1 MANNENTVQIQVE
14 VLRAQLDKLIA
25 DINSLKNQNI
35 SVKVDTAGAAA
46 LEQLSDAVQQMRT
59 GLQELDA
66 QLGQNAAAF
75 SGMGNSAQAAV
86 QALLQYIS
94 QVNQAASAEMQALAV
109 RRQTT
114 AATEEQASAAGTAA
128 QAVSQMADAQRQE
141 SDADAQFLARLTAG
155 NSALED
161 RAGQIRQLIDLYAQM
176 QRIRASGAAGQSVP
190 MLEAG
195 DYEVFGQG
203 TSHGPTVAQGSVIDV
218 DWTDAARGAREYA
231 GAASDAADATGQAV
245 TQSDGLVDSFGR
257 LFPQLTVWWLTRD
270 AVNALVQEL
279 KAALETMKDVDTELT
294 AIQKV
299 TNNTDAQMSKIGE
312 HGYDVASKYGISV
325 TDYLSSVGS
334 FSKAG
339 YKEMSEDMAELATKT
354 QLVGDVNA
362 DTANKFLLS
371 ADAAFKLEG
380 NVAALSKVLDAANTI
395 ENEYATEIQKIAE
408 GFPLVANVASMANMT
423 AEQLTAAL
431 GTITAATQESGSMAA
446 RAMRALILNIM
457 GDTETELEDGI
468 TWTKDEIE
476 SLSQIL
482 WTYSE
487 DAMKAAQATGSIVN
501 PMEAVAGLAKAY
513 KEGVL
518 TQAELA
524 QFESDLGGKLRT
536 NQLDALIQHYDMYL
550 EMLDKVTTSAGSAD
564 REIGTMLDSWQ
575 SKANILDNKWTELV
589 NHMIETESVKGG
601 LETVTELVELLD
613 TDLGHIIL
621 TLAAAETGVF
631 AIAAA
636 VKSFQRVGSVLQLGS
651 LSPWLLGIGAA
662 ITGIVVAVQAAQ
674 KAYAAAHPSIDK
686 LNQDWEENRSAIQK
700 TKEALEEYTDKLR
713 ALEQVEP
720 ADRTGQW
727 QDEYAQLSNNKEIAE
742 AYLDILE
749 EIAKHTGKKLYGAG
763 HITGYSGNN
772 SVIENYD
779 ANGKN
784 YYTVK
789 ISGAAISNETVS
801 AARANYNSELAAA
814 NAIAKTI
821 PNFDWGKLEGLT
833 ESQALEKMLSMLGTF
848 GIQISAVVESTDE
861 AFAKVDEWASSYDK
875 LTDAQKKNAQQYLA
889 DLQNMIQTKEVSDEQ
904 ADAYLRLAAAAQE
917 IEVSS
922 LSAGDAIQF
931 IANNTG
937 LTVEESAK
945 LADELGYIDSANT
958 RLAQGFVQL
967 ADGTWEYRSA
977 CEKAADGTWKLKNA
991 EDGAADSADDM
1002 TGALGDVEVA
1012 TYDANTAAAKLTKSL
1027 FDANGK
1033 LTEHAKKAL
1042 TTNTA
1047 LADLA
1052 KKELELQNAAAT
1064 ANYNNLIAQ
1073 IQAVGSS
1080 AIITSQQIQQM
1091 IGLIPGMTSNTWS
1104 AENQEFNMRRLFNQQ
1119 TGKNWKKDAEDYAQW
1134 SSQYLLK
1141 KSSEYYKKQQEEYK
1155 RQMEELSK
1163 YTSDYTGT
1171 STGGGGGSSSDANLD
1186 AYKQKVELLKSE
1198 LTLLEKQNAS
1208 EDTQK
1213 DKMRQIQQA
1222 LHAQAQY
1229 LRSIGGSQSDINA
1242 LSAEWWEWQEKIN
1255 GTLKNTDDLLNE
1267 LQGVMSD
1274 KLSDL
1279 SDQRQNELDA
1289 IDAQIDALKQQKDTR
1304 DEQLDLEEKILAV
1317 QQAQAKLADAQNE
1330 RTVRQYNA
1338 RTGQWEWVADQK
1350 EVDSAQEALDEAKKD
1365 LEDFKANMAYEA
1377 ALAELEAK
1385 KDAINA
1391 QYDALEKNYNNFLKS
1406 LKEKTRGI
1414 GEILQD
1420 IWKNATPELRQIIQE
1435 NAELFKQFGFDVSQL
1450 SNAVKETAK
1459 KLYGVSANGARYE
1472 IGSDRGIDFV
1482 NNAKPGESIIGG
1494 DGSTWTKN
1502 EDGTVTIVDKNGISY
1517 VVNPGNGT
1525 GDSSGGSNTGPK
1537 YSGTVWAIRLDG
1549 KGENYKISSANG
1561 LNFLN
1566 NALAGEELNGGD
1578 GSHWVKNADG
1588 TTSITDKYGIAYK
1601 VYDQGGI
1608 LRGMGGIKA
1617 TMQDEGIT
1625 PPDVTAML
1633 KKRVLTP
1640 VEDRNFSQNMDS
1652 IRWMMSSNGVD
1663 ANAVHNASYDNHS
1676 IGTQN
1681 NGNVYKFNGITINEP
1696 QASGMTLKQFA
1707 DIAHNLGNF
1716 S

>member
-257 LFPQLTVWWLTRD
+257 LFPQLTVWQLTRD

-312 HGYDVASKYGISV
+312 HGYDVASKYGVSV

-742 AYLDILE
+742 AYLDTLE

-779 ANGKN
+779 DTGKK
-784 YYTVK
+784 YYTSK

-861 AFAKVDEWASSYDK
+861 AFTKVDEWASSYDK

-1186 AYKQKVELLKSE
+1186 AHKQKVELLKSE

-1229 LRSIGGSQSDINA
+1229 LRSIGGSQVDINA

-1255 GTLKNTDDLLNE
+1255 GTLKSTDDLLNE
-1267 LQGVMSD
+1267 LQDVMAD

-1279 SDQRQNELDA
+1279 SEQRQNELDE
-1289 IDAQIDALKQQKDTR
+1289 IDKQIESFKLEKETR
-1304 DEQLDLEEKILAV
+1304 DEQLTLEEKILAV
-1317 QQAQAKLADAQNE
+1317 QQAQAKLANAQNE
-1330 RTVRQYNA
+1330 RTVRQFNA

-1350 EVDSAQEALDEAKKD
+1350 EVDSVQESLDEAKKD

-1377 ALAELEAK
+1377 ALAELEAQK
-1385 KDAINA
+1385 KTINER
-1391 QYDALEKNYNNFLKS
+1391 YDDLETAYKDFLKS
-1406 LKEKTRGI
+1406 IKEKTRGI

-1435 NAELFKQFGFDVSQL
+1435 NAELFRQFGIDVSQL
-1450 SNAVKETAK
+1450 SDAVNDTAHKIVRVGAGGNAPSGLSVGDRVVT
-1459 KLYGVSANGARYE
+1459 GGGTYE
-1472 IGSDRGIDFV
+1472 ITGV
-1482 NNAKPGESIIGG
+1482 NP
-1494 DGSTWTKN
+1494 DGSYTSKLVDANQTIWN
-1502 EDGTVTIVDKNGISY
+1502 YDGQYDTVS
-1517 VVNPGNGT
+1517 GNNSGNTT
-1525 GDSSGGSNTGPK
+1525 GGGQK
-1537 YSGTVWAIRLDG
+1537 YTGTVWAKRNDG
-1549 KGENYKISSANG
+1549 NGVDYKISSARG
-1561 LNFLN
+1561 LDFLN
-1566 NALAGEELNGGD
+1566 NEPAGATMTGSD
-1578 GSHWVKNADG
+1578 GSYWVKNADG
-1588 TTSITDKYGIAYK
+1588 TTSITNKYGVGFT
-1601 VYDQGGI
+1601 VYDKGGI
-1608 LRGMGGIKA
+1608 LHGMGGIKA

-1652 IRWMMSSNGVD
+1652 IRWMMASNRTS
-1663 ANAVHNASYDNHS
+1663 ANEVHNASYDSHN
-1676 IGTQN
+1676 IGTMIAKQIN
-1681 NGNVYKFNGITINEP
+1681 CTINGMKVSP
-1696 QASGMTLKQFA
+1696 QEAHALTLEKLA
-1707 DIAHNLGNF
+1707 NIAHNLGNF

>member
-25 DINSLKNQNI
+25 DINSLKNQKI

-176 QRIRASGAAGQSVP
+176 QRTRASGAAGQSVP

-195 DYEVFGQG
+195 NYEVFGQG
-203 TSHGPTVAQGSVIDV
+203 TSHGPTAAQGPVIDV

-270 AVNALVQEL
+270 AVNALVREL

-312 HGYDVASKYGISV
+312 HGYDVASKYGVSV

-636 VKSFQRVGSVLQLGS
+636 VKSFQRVGSVLQLGP

-662 ITGIVVAVQAAQ
+662 ITGIVVAIQAAQ
-674 KAYAAAHPSIDK
+674 KAYDAAHPSIDK

-779 ANGKN
+779 DTGKK
-784 YYTVK
+784 YYTSK

-977 CEKAADGTWKLKNA
+977 CEKAADGTWQLKNA

-1002 TGALGDVEVA
+1002 GDALADVEVA
-1012 TYDANTAAAKLTKSL
+1012 AYDANTAAAKLTKSL

-1186 AYKQKVELLKSE
+1186 AHKQKVELLKSE

-1229 LRSIGGSQSDINA
+1229 LRSIGGSQADINA

-1255 GTLKNTDDLLNE
+1255 GTLKNTDNLLNE

-1317 QQAQAKLADAQNE
+1317 QQAQAKLANAQNE

-1365 LEDFKANMAYEA
+1365 LEDFKTNMAYEA

-1435 NAELFKQFGFDVSQL
+1435 NAELFRQFGIDVSQL
-1450 SNAVKETAK
+1450 SDAVNDTAHK
-1459 KLYGVSANGARYE
+1459 IVRAGAGGKAPSGLSVGDRVVTGGGTYE
-1472 IGSDRGIDFV
+1472 ITGV
-1482 NNAKPGESIIGG
+1482 NP
-1494 DGSTWTKN
+1494 DGSYTSKLVDANQTIWN
-1502 EDGTVTIVDKNGISY
+1502 YDGQYDTVS
-1517 VVNPGNGT
+1517 GNNSGNTT
-1525 GDSSGGSNTGPK
+1525 GGGQK
-1537 YSGTVWAIRLDG
+1537 YTGTVWAKRNDG
-1549 KGENYKISSANG
+1549 NGVDYKISSARG
-1561 LNFLN
+1561 LDFLN
-1566 NALAGEELNGGD
+1566 NEPAGATMTGSD
-1578 GSHWVKNADG
+1578 GSYWVKNADG
-1588 TTSITDKYGIAYK
+1588 TTSITNKYGVGFT
-1601 VYDQGGI
+1601 VYDKGGI
-1608 LRGMGGIKA
+1608 LHGMGGIKA

-1625 PPDVTAML
+1625 PPDVTALLRKRLL
-1633 KKRVLTP
+1633 KP
-1640 VEDRNFSQNMDS
+1640 IEDKTFGQNMDQ
-1652 IRWMMSSNGVD
+1652 IRWMMASNGTS
-1663 ANAVHNASYDNHS
+1663 ANEVHNASYDSHN
-1676 IGTQN
+1676 IGTMIAKQIN
-1681 NGNVYKFNGITINEP
+1681 CTINGMKVSP
-1696 QASGMTLKQFA
+1696 QEAHALTLEKLA
-1707 DIAHNLGNF
+1707 NIAHNLGNF

>member
-25 DINSLKNQNI
+25 DINSLKNQKI

-176 QRIRASGAAGQSVP
+176 QRTRASGAAGQSVP

-195 DYEVFGQG
+195 NYEVFGQG
-203 TSHGPTVAQGSVIDV
+203 TSHGPTAAQGPVIDV

-257 LFPQLTVWWLTRD
+257 LFPQLTVWQLTRD

-312 HGYDVASKYGISV
+312 HGYDVASKYGVSV

-662 ITGIVVAVQAAQ
+662 ITGIVVAIQAAQ
-674 KAYAAAHPSIDK
+674 KAYDAAHPSIDK

-742 AYLDILE
+742 AYLDTLE

-779 ANGKN
+779 DTGKK
-784 YYTVK
+784 YYTSK

-861 AFAKVDEWASSYDK
+861 AFTKVDEWASSYDK

-991 EDGAADSADDM
+991 EDGAAGSADDM

-1073 IQAVGSS
+1073 IQTVGSS

-1141 KSSEYYKKQQEEYK
+1141 ESSEYYKKQQEEYK

-1186 AYKQKVELLKSE
+1186 AHKQKVELLKSE

-1208 EDTQK
+1208 EDAQK
-1213 DKMRQIQQA
+1213 AKMKQIQQA

-1229 LRSIGGSQSDINA
+1229 LRSIGGSQADINA
-1242 LSAEWWEWQEKIN
+1242 LSAEWWEWQEKS
-1255 GTLKNTDDLLNE
+1255 
-1267 LQGVMSD
+1267 M
-1274 KLSDL
+1274 
-1279 SDQRQNELDA
+1279 
-1289 IDAQIDALKQQKDTR
+1289 AL
-1304 DEQLDLEEKILAV
+1304 
-1317 QQAQAKLADAQNE
+1317 
-1330 RTVRQYNA
+1330 
-1338 RTGQWEWVADQK
+1338 
-1350 EVDSAQEALDEAKKD
+1350 
-1365 LEDFKANMAYEA
+1365 
-1377 ALAELEAK
+1377 
-1385 KDAINA
+1385 
-1391 QYDALEKNYNNFLKS
+1391 
-1406 LKEKTRGI
+1406 
-1414 GEILQD
+1414 
-1420 IWKNATPELRQIIQE
+1420 
-1435 NAELFKQFGFDVSQL
+1435 
-1450 SNAVKETAK
+1450 
-1459 KLYGVSANGARYE
+1459 
-1472 IGSDRGIDFV
+1472 
-1482 NNAKPGESIIGG
+1482 
-1494 DGSTWTKN
+1494 
-1502 EDGTVTIVDKNGISY
+1502 
-1517 VVNPGNGT
+1517 
-1525 GDSSGGSNTGPK
+1525 
-1537 YSGTVWAIRLDG
+1537 
-1549 KGENYKISSANG
+1549 
-1561 LNFLN
+1561 
-1566 NALAGEELNGGD
+1566 
-1578 GSHWVKNADG
+1578 
-1588 TTSITDKYGIAYK
+1588 
-1601 VYDQGGI
+1601 
-1608 LRGMGGIKA
+1608 
-1617 TMQDEGIT
+1617 
-1625 PPDVTAML
+1625 
-1633 KKRVLTP
+1633 
-1640 VEDRNFSQNMDS
+1640 
-1652 IRWMMSSNGVD
+1652 
-1663 ANAVHNASYDNHS
+1663 
-1676 IGTQN
+1676 
-1681 NGNVYKFNGITINEP
+1681 
-1696 QASGMTLKQFA
+1696 
-1707 DIAHNLGNF
+1707 
-1716 S
+1716 